1 MNSHGLETHIFV
13 VTIAWVVCDA
23 PPGLVVFETG
33 ATHWVH
39 TVDTEVLS
47 IVERTVV
54 TCVIGF
60 LPGALMVLVTGQ
72 GVIVVWTL

>member
-1 MNSHGLETHIFV
+1 METHIFV
-13 VTIAWVVCDA
+13 VTIAWVVCEA
-23 PPGLVVFETG
+23 TPRVVFETG
-33 ATHWVH
+33 ARHLVH

-54 TCVIGF
+54 TCVVGF